1 MDTTTS
7 SWFGPSSLNFSR
19 WSKLTR
25 TPTLPK
31 QKHTAKNG
39 GNVKDVR
46 NYAFEDFLTREIVD
60 GRNVVDDYLKRRGWR
75 ESASTKAYMRAL
87 RDSVPKSNLHCGHF
101 WKRTA
106 RDSEHRCTNVWPAGR
121 LPRGRGAISDRR
133 ANPAHFS

>member
-1 MDTTTS
+1 
-7 SWFGPSSLNFSR
+7 
-19 WSKLTR
+19 LTR

-60 GRNVVDDYLKRRGWR
+60 GRNIVDDYLKRRGWR

-87 RDSVPKSNLHCGHF
+87 RNSVISLYEMRSNDGKMGGHQKAF
-101 WKRTA
+101 
-106 RDSEHRCTNVWPAGR
+106 
-121 LPRGRGAISDRR
+121 
-133 ANPAHFS
+133 